1 MHRPIALALLASL
14 SVAPAL
20 AQSPP
25 ASPPGPPGATSAAT
39 AEAMR
44 TLREAEDGLRE
55 VLKRL
60 EEGAITP
67 SAATSRLRQALNE
80 VERAMLRLPAD
91 SRRGAAWQTAAKE
104 VSEAMAMVR
113 EEGADLASA
122 RAAAGEALATL
133 PSLAGADAGTGGS

>member
-14 SVAPAL
+14 SVASAL

-25 ASPPGPPGATSAAT
+25 ASLGATSAAT

-44 TLREAEDGLRE
+44 TLREAEDGLRD

-91 SRRGAAWQTAAKE
+91 SRRGAAWQTAVKE

-113 EEGADLASA
+113 EEGADLAAA
-122 RAAAGEALATL
+122 RGAAGEALATL

>member
-14 SVAPAL
+14 SVASAL

-25 ASPPGPPGATSAAT
+25 ASLGATSAAT

-44 TLREAEDGLRE
+44 TLREAEDGLRD

-60 EEGAITP
+60 EGGAITP

-91 SRRGAAWQTAAKE
+91 SRRGAAWQTAVKE

-113 EEGADLASA
+113 EEGADLAAA